1 MMRSLYTAASGMIAQ
16 QYNMDTISNNL
27 ANVDTAGFKG
37 NQARFQD
44 LVYQTIQAPG
54 APIAA
59 SIVPVGQQVGLGV
72 KVSDSE
78 KIFTQGSLVQTGNN
92 LDSAIEGDGFFQITM
107 PDGTTA
113 YTRDGSFK
121 EDANGSIVT
130 AEGYFVQ
137 PQITIPQNA
146 ISVAI
151 GPDGTVTAQ
160 VPGSAQPQTLGQLQL
175 ARFVNNAGL
184 SPTGDN
190 LYSGDRRQRT
200 ADRHDAGPQRRGHA
214 PERLSRKL
222 QRAGRQRD
230 RQHDRRAARVR
241 SQLQVDR
248 RRGPDAADRRS
259 TLAVP
264 IGMM

>member
-1 MMRSLYTAASGMIAQ
+1 MMRSLYTAASGMEAQ

-27 ANVDTAGFKG
+27 ANVDTQGFKS

-44 LVYQTIQAPG
+44 LVYQQIQAPG
-54 APIAA
+54 APVGA

-78 KIFTQGSLVQTGNN
+78 KIFTQGSLVQTSNN
-92 LDSAIEGDGFFQITM
+92 LDTAIEGDGFFQITL
-107 PDGTTA
+107 PDGTTG

-146 ISVAI
+146 VSVSI

-160 VPGSAQPQTLGQLQL
+160 VPGSVQPQTLGQLQL
-175 ARFVNNAGL
+175 ARFVNPAGL
-184 SPTGDN
+184 TPTGDN
-190 LYSGDRRQRT
+190 LYIETAASGPPIVSTPGLNGTGVLEDGYLENSNVSVVNEMVNMIV
-200 ADRHDAGPQRRGHA
+200 A
-214 PERLSRKL
+214 
-222 QRAGRQRD
+222 QRAYEANSKAIG
-230 RQHDRRAARVR
+230 
-241 SQLQVDR
+241 
-248 RRGPDAADRRS
+248 AADS
-259 TLAVP
+259 MLQTAVQMSP
-264 IGMM
+264 FQ